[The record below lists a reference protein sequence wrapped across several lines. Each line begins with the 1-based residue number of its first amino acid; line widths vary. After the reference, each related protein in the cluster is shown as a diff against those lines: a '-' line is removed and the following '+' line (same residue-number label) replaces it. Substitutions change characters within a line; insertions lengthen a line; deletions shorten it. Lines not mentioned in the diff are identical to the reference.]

1 MGRMRPSS
9 GAARHPLPASGEK
22 ALPVRILSTYE
33 SFFGFATKPFG
44 KTPDPSFLYESPQHR
59 EALARLEYAV
69 EEKELALLVGDIG
82 SGKTTL
88 SRALIDRLG
97 DTRPVVLL
105 INPRLTP
112 TQLLRSIAAGLG
124 LPSARFRNEIL
135 DQIHTKLFELY
146 EAGREPVLIIDE
158 AQLVPSKATFDEIR
172 LLTNFQLDDQNLL
185 SVLLIGQP
193 ELEARLDRLA
203 YAPLRQ
209 RIGMRYRLGPLS
221 LEETI
226 EYIEHRIRVGGG
238 ARNPFS
244 RAAMEEIYT
253 ASGGV
258 PRLINTLATTALLDA
273 FGEDAET
280 IDPQRVEAAAREHR
294 LEAHG

>member
-1 MGRMRPSS
+1 M
-9 GAARHPLPASGEK
+9 
-22 ALPVRILSTYE
+22 
-33 SFFGFATKPFG
+33 
-44 KTPDPSFLYESPQHR
+44 
-59 EALARLEYAV
+59 
-69 EEKELALLVGDIG
+69 ALLVGDIG

-97 DTRPVVLL
+97 DARPVVLL

-112 TQLLRSIAAGLG
+112 TQLLRSIATGLG
-124 LPSARFRNEIL
+124 MQPGRFRNELL
-135 DQIHTKLFELY
+135 DQIHAKLFELY
-146 EAGREPVLIIDE
+146 EGGREPVLIIDE
-158 AQLVPSKATFDEIR
+158 AQLIPSKATFDEIR

-193 ELEARLDRLA
+193 ELETRIDRLA

-226 EYIEHRIRVGGG
+226 EYIEHRVRVGGG

-244 RAAMEEIYT
+244 RAAMEEIYAT
-253 ASGGV
+253 SGGI

-280 IDPQRVEAAAREHR
+280 IDPQRVVAAAREHR

>member
-1 MGRMRPSS
+1 
-9 GAARHPLPASGEK
+9 
-22 ALPVRILSTYE
+22 
-33 SFFGFATKPFG
+33 
-44 KTPDPSFLYESPQHR
+44 
-59 EALARLEYAV
+59 
-69 EEKELALLVGDIG
+69 
-82 SGKTTL
+82 
-88 SRALIDRLG
+88 
-97 DTRPVVLL
+97 VVLL

-112 TQLLRSIAAGLG
+112 TQLLRSIASGLG
-124 LPSARFRNEIL
+124 LQPGRFRNDLL
-135 DQIHTKLFELY
+135 DQIHAKLFELY
-146 EAGREPVLIIDE
+146 EGGREPVLIIDE
-158 AQLVPSKATFDEIR
+158 AQLIPSKATFDEIR

-193 ELEARLDRLA
+193 ELETRIDRLA

-238 ARNPFS
+238 MRNPFS
-244 RAAMEEIYT
+244 SAAMEEIYAT
-253 ASGGV
+253 SGGI

-280 IDPQRVEAAAREHR
+280 IDPQRVVAAAREHR
-294 LEAHG
+294 LEVGGEAHG

>member
-1 MGRMRPSS
+1 M
-9 GAARHPLPASGEK
+9 
-22 ALPVRILSTYE
+22 
-33 SFFGFATKPFG
+33 
-44 KTPDPSFLYESPQHR
+44 
-59 EALARLEYAV
+59 

-97 DTRPVVLL
+97 DSRPVVLL

-112 TQLLRSIAAGLG
+112 TQFLRSVAGGLG
-124 LPSARFRNEIL
+124 IETARFRNEIL

-158 AQLVPSKATFDEIR
+158 AQLIPTKATFDEIR

-193 ELEARLDRLA
+193 ELETRIDRLA

-221 LEETI
+221 LAETI
-226 EYIEHRIRVGGG
+226 EYIEHRVRVGGG

-280 IDPQRVEAAAREHR
+280 IDPTRVAAAAKEHR
-294 LEAHG
+294 LEAASG